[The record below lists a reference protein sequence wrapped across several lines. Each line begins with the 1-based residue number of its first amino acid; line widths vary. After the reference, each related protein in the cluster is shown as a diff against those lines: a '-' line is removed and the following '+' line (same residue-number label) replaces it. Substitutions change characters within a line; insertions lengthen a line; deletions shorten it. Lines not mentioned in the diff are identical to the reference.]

1 MRHFKHVG
9 LSAAAGL
16 LAALACS
23 QPALAAGGTGFEP
36 MTALNLVASTTQSAF
51 IDVDN
56 SSGLSL
62 GDEFVSSGDLLGG
75 SVKVGEFSDVCT
87 VTREVS
93 VDDFD
98 VQCSATFSLAGGD
111 ITAEGQA
118 TVTKGGPVDIY
129 LAITGGTGIYRTA
142 AGYIEADE
150 VSEKVTDLT
159 VHVIR

>member
-16 LAALACS
+16 LAALVCS
-23 QPALAAGGTGFEP
+23 QPALAASGTGFEP
-36 MTALNLVASTTQSAF
+36 LTALDLVASTTQSAF
-51 IDVDN
+51 VDVDN

-62 GDEFVSSGDLLGG
+62 GDEFVSSGDLLDH
-75 SVKVGEFSDVCT
+75 SVTVGKFSSVCT
-87 VTREVS
+87 VTREAS

-98 VQCSATFSLAGGD
+98 VQCSATFSLAQGD

-118 TVTKGGPVDIY
+118 TVTNGGPVDAY

-150 VSEKVTDLT
+150 VSKTVTDLT
-159 VHVIR
+159 VHVIC